1 MSSPSFDI
9 PQMVDQYLQMRR
21 GMGYMLRGQGRQLLD
36 FARFFQTT
44 GAEHVSTAVILDW
57 ATLPSDADQ
66 TWWHARLGAVRPFA
80 QFLQAFDPQTQ
91 VPEASAIKDGD
102 HRIRPFIFSETE
114 LFRLLAAADKLRPA
128 FRALTYRT
136 YISLVAVTGMR
147 RSEATNL
154 DRDDLDWENAAL
166 TIREAKFHKTRWLP
180 LHPSTMTALEE
191 YAHQR
196 DLEFGESAQPSF
208 FVSSRGARLSSSS
221 VGHDFTGLVQAA
233 GLPRLE
239 TRLQQ
244 SLHDLRHTFV
254 VRTLQGWYQSGAD
267 VGPLLPMLLTYLGH
281 QNPDAAYWY
290 LTGIPELMT
299 LVSERVSVYLQ
310 EES

>member
-21 GMGYMLRGQGRQLLD
+21 GMGYMLRGQGLQLLD
-36 FARFFQTT
+36 FARFVQTT

-102 HRIRPFIFSETE
+102 HRIRPFIFSEAE

-166 TIREAKFHKTRWLP
+166 IIREAKFHKTRWLP

-221 VGHDFTGLVQAA
+221 VGHDFAGLVQAA
-233 GLPRLE
+233 G
-239 TRLQQ
+239 
-244 SLHDLRHTFV
+244 RH
-254 VRTLQGWYQSGAD
+254 GWKRVTSKVCTIY
-267 VGPLLPMLLTYLGH
+267 
-281 QNPDAAYWY
+281 
-290 LTGIPELMT
+290 GIPLRSGRCRAGT
-299 LVSERVSVYLQ
+299 NPVPTSARCCPCYQRISVIRIRMPPIGISPEYRN
-310 EES
+310 